1 MNILVIG
8 SGAREHSLCFSISQS
23 SQLRKLYAIPG
34 NFGITEFAECH
45 NLDIADFDN
54 IHSFSIEK
62 KIDLIVVGP
71 EIPLVNGIVDFFNKK
86 NIKIFGPQESAAQLE
101 GSKSFMKDLC
111 REYNIPTAGYEKF
124 DNVKDAIEFLKSQ
137 SFPIVVKADGLAAGK
152 GVTIAENFGSANDAV
167 KDIFNNKFG
176 EKMNVVIEEFMSGE
190 EASYFVCTDGL
201 EFISLLSAQD
211 HKRIG
216 ENDTGPNTGG
226 MGAYSPA
233 PIFTN
238 EVKKQV
244 DDEIIKPTI
253 QAMNDKGMPFKG
265 ILYAGLMIKDG
276 TAKLVEYNIRFG
288 DPECQ
293 VLMMSMKSDI
303 VEMMLKSIEGSI
315 DDFKIEWFEESC
327 ATVVMSTNGYPGS
340 FKKGSIINNLDNINN
355 DSDFHIFHA
364 ATKGSNGVVLANGGR
379 VLSVTAK
386 NKSLQAALNKIYI
399 EIKKIDWSEGY
410 YRKDIGYRALSK

>member
-1 MNILVIG
+1 
-8 SGAREHSLCFSISQS
+8 
-23 SQLRKLYAIPG
+23 
-34 NFGITEFAECH
+34 
-45 NLDIADFDN
+45 
-54 IHSFSIEK
+54 
-62 KIDLIVVGP
+62 
-71 EIPLVNGIVDFFNKK
+71 
-86 NIKIFGPQESAAQLE
+86 
-101 GSKSFMKDLC
+101 
-111 REYNIPTAGYEKF
+111 
-124 DNVKDAIEFLKSQ
+124 
-137 SFPIVVKADGLAAGK
+137 
-152 GVTIAENFGSANDAV
+152 
-167 KDIFNNKFG
+167 
-176 EKMNVVIEEFMSGE
+176 MNVVIEEFMSGE

-315 DDFKIEWFEESC
+315 YGDIQRK
-327 ATVVMSTNGYPGS
+327 
-340 FKKGSIINNLDNINN
+340 
-355 DSDFHIFHA
+355 
-364 ATKGSNGVVLANGGR
+364 
-379 VLSVTAK
+379 
-386 NKSLQAALNKIYI
+386 KIY
-399 EIKKIDWSEGY
+399 
-410 YRKDIGYRALSK
+410 